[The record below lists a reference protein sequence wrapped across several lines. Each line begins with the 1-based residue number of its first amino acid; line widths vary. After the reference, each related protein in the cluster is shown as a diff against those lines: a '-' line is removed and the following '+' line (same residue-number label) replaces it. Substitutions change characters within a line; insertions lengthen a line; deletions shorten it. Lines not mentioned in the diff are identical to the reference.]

1 MSKKNTLT
9 QAEIDA
15 DSEKIDVQAAK
26 LVGTVRD
33 EMIGIF
39 KNHADWKKIPEAKQ
53 RDIAHACEQ
62 LSKDVVR
69 KVAQIVAGRGFP
81 SIHGMLQAVNVKDG
95 LKLTVTASKS
105 VECRRELMDHQG
117 GGITIVLAD
126 INPFLRERSEPEIDP
141 DQPSLLDKVT
151 EEGDKP
157 AKKNRKK
164 K

>member
-1 MSKKNTLT
+1 MAKQTIT

-15 DSEKIDVQAAK
+15 DSQKIDVQAAK

-33 EMIGIF
+33 EMLGIF
-39 KNHADWKKIPEAKQ
+39 KNHTEWKKIPEAKQ
-53 RDIAHACEQ
+53 RDIAHASEQ
-62 LSKDVVR
+62 LAKDVVR

-141 DQPSLLDKVT
+141 DQPDLLEKAPKA
-151 EEGDKP
+151 E
-157 AKKNRKK
+157 KKSRKK
-164 K
+164 SK